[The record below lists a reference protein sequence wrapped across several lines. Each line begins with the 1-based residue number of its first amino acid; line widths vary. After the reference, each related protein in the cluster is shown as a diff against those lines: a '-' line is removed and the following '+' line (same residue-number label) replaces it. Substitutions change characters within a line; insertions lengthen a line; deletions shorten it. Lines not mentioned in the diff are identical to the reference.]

1 MPENNSNYQKPQTPC
16 LVVIK
21 CVKFIPV
28 LFILAIF
35 VWSYYA
41 YVFQLCFRKFFFL
54 SSNLE
59 LHIVACR
66 YMKLKL
72 CFSFVYVLVYVKT
85 VYEQI
90 FLLIFYHIF
99 FLLFLWAYW
108 QTVFTPIKTV
118 PSKVI
123 VTNIGWRIG
132 WSNLN
137 ALIRKNF
144 RWKAWLIR

>member
-1 MPENNSNYQKPQTPC
+1 MPENNSNYQKQQTPC

-41 YVFQLCFRKFFFL
+41 YVFQLCVRKWFSILIKSKLESILCGPMEIQTNFFL
-54 SSNLE
+54 S
-59 LHIVACR
+59 
-66 YMKLKL
+66 
-72 CFSFVYVLVYVKT
+72 YVSVYVKT

-90 FLLIFYHIF
+90 FMLIFYHIS

-108 QTVFTPIKTV
+108 QTVFTPIRTV

-123 VTNIGWRIG
+123 AGKIITKIG
-132 WSNLN
+132 
-137 ALIRKNF
+137 
-144 RWKAWLIR
+144 